1 MLVKKMNVTHIYFA
15 MSYALF
21 VFNLFNRDVSDISV
35 FHFMTGVA
43 KYLSL
48 LVLILYLIN
57 SRICQKKRVMLLV
70 VLGISLLLTVMSRS
84 LFFIID
90 VLLVYCAL
98 KVDDKFII
106 KTAFVVLITLL
117 ILTICMSF
125 VGVFDD
131 IITNRFLGTSD
142 RHSFGFYHSNVIP
155 LILFYLVCYYSL
167 LETKR
172 MTMYQLLFFAFM
184 DFVVYWLCGSRN
196 SFIAVLFV
204 VFVKYIDGKINKL
217 ELRNTLNKGL
227 EIIGKYIF
235 LFLSIVS
242 VTLPY
247 VITTSSVLQKI
258 DYLLSYR
265 FTLTKMKI
273 DSLGFGMINHITNEQ
288 YFNDG
293 IIVDNG
299 YAFVAIR
306 YGLVV
311 LVLLSFIVY
320 TLAKKNN
327 NNIVVLSVII
337 AVSLVNLIDND
348 IFDYLCLPFLIIGLK
363 SVIDQYS
370 RTIKLEENIKSKE
383 KELDGVYE

>member
-1 MLVKKMNVTHIYFA
+1 MF
-15 MSYALF
+15 
-21 VFNLFNRDVSDISV
+21 
-35 FHFMTGVA
+35 
-43 KYLSL
+43 
-48 LVLILYLIN
+48 
-57 SRICQKKRVMLLV
+57 
-70 VLGISLLLTVMSRS
+70 
-84 LFFIID
+84 
-90 VLLVYCAL
+90 
-98 KVDDKFII
+98 
-106 KTAFVVLITLL
+106 
-117 ILTICMSF
+117 
-125 VGVFDD
+125 
-131 IITNRFLGTSD
+131 
-142 RHSFGFYHSNVIP
+142 
-155 LILFYLVCYYSL
+155 
-167 LETKR
+167 E
-172 MTMYQLLFFAFM
+172 
-184 DFVVYWLCGSRN
+184 
-196 SFIAVLFV
+196 
-204 VFVKYIDGKINKL
+204 
-217 ELRNTLNKGL
+217 
-227 EIIGKYIF
+227 IGKYIF